1 MKIPYDVDQTNQV
14 DITDVQLRDVY
25 VCIDRLGLGPYP
37 VHDVTDLA
45 VPYWL
50 SRYVPGHVHDDRV
63 SAVELEPPGHLS
75 LKKKK
80 NVLGRRGAGS

>member
-1 MKIPYDVDQTNQV
+1 
-14 DITDVQLRDVY
+14 
-25 VCIDRLGLGPYP
+25 
-37 VHDVTDLA
+37 
-45 VPYWL
+45 
-50 SRYVPGHVHDDRV
+50 V